1 MNDEKIQKID
11 KQIKELNQQIIYWQM
26 QEFVTAP
33 NDRDMLKTTITSM
46 EYVIYNLNKIKEKLN
61 AGT

>member
-11 KQIKELNQQIIYWQM
+11 EQIKELNCQVMYWQN
-26 QEFVTAP
+26 QEFVTHP
-33 NDRDMLKTTITSM
+33 NDRDMLKTTIMSL

>member
-26 QEFVTAP
+26 QEFVTSP
-33 NDRDMLKTTITSM
+33 DDRDMLKTTITSL